1 MYAENLDVII
11 PGAKALSVYEPVNI
25 GSRLP
30 ISKIS
35 CGDRIEETFLFQK
48 ENLGN

>member
-1 MYAENLDVII
+1 MYAENLDVVNL
-11 PGAKALSVYEPVNI
+11 GAKALSVYEPVNV

-30 ISKIS
+30 VSKIS
-35 CGDRIEETFLFQK
+35 LGGRIEETFLFQK